1 MENKYR
7 KFYVDWWNI
16 KKSTVYGTIGI
27 IVFIAAVIGGGWW
40 LWNNEGT
47 FTNPQIEEGPK
58 DAARLVHFEGEVRVI
73 RAATRETILVTKE
86 IFVSAGDTVQTQ
98 ADGRARIQMI
108 DGSVLSVRPNSTVVI
123 RNSTSI
129 FGGTNIRVALDQ
141 GQVNVKTEDQ
151 PRGTE
156 NVVEVRESE
165 NYVNPKTD
173 ASFNINEKTN
183 GGEIRISRGSVET
196 KIGDERT
203 VIKENEFAAVS
214 GGKIATRE
222 NLVNPPNLAVPAS
235 NEQILSSASGFADVN
250 FRWEKSG
257 GIAPSSYNL
266 QIARSPFFMPDSMIL
281 VRDSLSALNFTLG
294 GIAPGTYYWRLRSNT
309 NAGQVSDW
317 SEPGKFTVVRRASGG
332 EITAADWK
340 VENLGGGVYLVGGKT
355 KPGATVRISGRE
367 TFATGDGS
375 FQLQVSSASSQIGVE
390 INDDR
395 GNRSRYSLSLN
406 SAKAVKQQ

>member
-27 IVFIAAVIGGGWW
+27 IVFIAAIVGGGWW
-40 LWNNEGT
+40 LWKNEGA
-47 FTNPQIEEGPK
+47 FTNPQPDEGPK
-58 DAARLVHFEGEVRVI
+58 DAARLVFFEGEVRVI
-73 RAATRETILVTKE
+73 RASTRETILVTKE

-108 DGSVLSVRPNSTVVI
+108 DGSVLSIRPNSTVVI

-129 FGGTNIRVALDQ
+129 FGGTNVRVALDQ
-141 GQVNVKTEDQ
+141 GQVNVRTQDQ
-151 PRGTE
+151 PSGTQ

-165 NYVNPKTD
+165 NYVNPETD

-196 KIGDERT
+196 KIGDKKT
-203 VIKENEFAAVS
+203 IIKENEFAAVS

-222 NLVNPPNLAVPAS
+222 NLVNPPNLGSPPS
-235 NEQILSSASGFADVN
+235 NEQIMSSANGSADVS
-250 FRWEKSG
+250 FRWEKAG
-257 GIAPSSYNL
+257 GIAPSSFNL
-266 QIARSPFFMPDSMIL
+266 QIAKSPFFMPDSMIL
-281 VRDSLSALNFTLG
+281 VRDSLNAVNFTLG
-294 GIAPGTYYWRLRSNT
+294 GIAPGTYYWRVRSNT

-317 SEPGKFTVVRRASGG
+317 SEPGKFTVVRRASGS
-332 EITAADWK
+332 EITASDWK
-340 VENLGGGVYLVGGKT
+340 VENLGGRVYLVGGKT

-375 FQLQVSSASSQIGVE
+375 FQLQISSGSSQIIVE

-395 GNRSRYSLSLN
+395 GNRSRYNLSLN
-406 SAKAVKQQ
+406 SASAVKQN